1 MANKDLV
8 NYLEKGKKG
17 GFSFSLLKNKLLEGG
32 FFESDIDE
40 AVEAV
45 KSKLEEIPGKSK
57 KVRKVTGKV
66 NKVKK
71 SNQKRKK
78 ENRLKKRK
86 MKRLITKKNESKFVL
101 SAAIRDLNVEI
112 SNLNREKAGMQ
123 KQLKEISS
131 DMDVDRGK
139 ERELQEKIAKL
150 IEREAKLNQ
159 EKKNLEV
166 KIDKIADKIGKISKI
181 KSEMSEL

>member
-8 NYLEKGKKG
+8 NYLEKGRKR
-17 GFSFSLLKNKLLEGG
+17 GFSFSLLKNKLFEGG

-40 AVEAV
+40 AVETV
-45 KSKLEEIPGKSK
+45 KSKLEEVPRKSK
-57 KVRKVTGKV
+57 KVRMIGKV

-71 SNQKRKK
+71 FNLKRRKK
-78 ENRLKKRK
+78 NRLKKRK
-86 MKRLITKKNESKFVL
+86 MRRVITKKKESKSVL

-112 SNLNREKAGMQ
+112 SNLNGEKAGMQ

-131 DMDVDRGK
+131 DMDVDRVK

-181 KSEMSEL
+181 KSEMSDL